1 MNRPTYTWRA
11 LAALLEYP
19 SADLIAHLDELR
31 AVVADERIIER
42 RSLAPLF
49 DALVQGDL
57 IDAQS
62 AYIDTFDRGR
72 STSLLLF
79 EHVHGESRDR
89 GQAMVDLLAQY
100 DRAGL
105 ALDSTQLPDY
115 LPIFLEYCSLLPREQ
130 GYDALGEIA
139 HIVAAIAQALRRRES
154 PYACALEAIAVIG
167 GAAFDAPE
175 GERDWEPESLD
186 AAWVEEPVT
195 FMGACAPQTAR
206 TSASQPVVWMD
217 RPREGSAT
225 RRNP

>member
-11 LAALLEYP
+11 LAALLDYP

-31 AVVADERIIER
+31 AVIAEERIIER
-42 RSLAPLF
+42 RSLVPLF
-49 DALVQGDL
+49 DALAQGDL

-105 ALDSTQLPDY
+105 SLDSSQLPDH
-115 LPIFLEYCSLLPREQ
+115 LPIFLEYCSMLPQIGR
-130 GYDALGEIA
+130 A
-139 HIVAAIAQALRRRES
+139 HV
-154 PYACALEAIAVIG
+154 
-167 GAAFDAPE
+167 
-175 GERDWEPESLD
+175 
-186 AAWVEEPVT
+186 
-195 FMGACAPQTAR
+195 
-206 TSASQPVVWMD
+206 
-217 RPREGSAT
+217 
-225 RRNP
+225 